1 MCICYYLFTRL
12 RRKISL
18 EPFTWVYQTS
28 WSCRSRH
35 YLSSFCS
42 MVSIKK
48 WKKDLYI
55 AFSPIEFEKSLTG
68 SYYPWDSCIGAKPI
82 PSYKAERVKYLP
94 RSAFYHIGQSDQRVI
109 KRTIRMP
116 PLDETGHV
124 ASKKWWGSP
133 REHSQPEICVFFTEE
148 IIRNIC
154 LLLSPLSGRWLLAW
168 SNSTLLSTY
177 LTGRHNL
184 QSFLAANSTQNY
196 FLIARMLSFLW
207 HSRQAVFN
215 IFGKMWQILI

>member
-1 MCICYYLFTRL
+1 MCYYLFTRL

-48 WKKDLYI
+48 WKKDLYV
-55 AFSPIEFEKSLTG
+55 AFFPIEFEKSLTE
-68 SYYPWDSCIGAKPI
+68 SYNPETSVLGQNQFLLIKLNEWNICQEVHSII
-82 PSYKAERVKYLP
+82 L
-94 RSAFYHIGQSDQRVI
+94 GQSDQRVI

-116 PLDETGHV
+116 PLDETRHV

-154 LLLSPLSGRWLLAW
+154 LLPSPLSGRWLLSW
-168 SNSTLLSTY
+168 SNSNLLSAY
-177 LTGRHNL
+177 LRFALLHHCTICAF
-184 QSFLAANSTQNY
+184 QT
-196 FLIARMLSFLW
+196 
-207 HSRQAVFN
+207 
-215 IFGKMWQILI
+215 